1 VAIQEI
7 WNAKKL
13 YEQEKQA
20 PIHLQDFLYTH
31 LVRYD
36 CYHQAHGQIIILLS
50 CASCT
55 QLSIAQPC
63 MRHTVGFT
71 ELPSLCVLCTTVYRL
86 SAVPGTQ
93 LEHPEVPPLQITC

>member
-1 VAIQEI
+1 MAIQEI

-20 PIHLQDFLYTH
+20 SVHLQDFIYTH

-36 CYHQAHGQIIILLS
+36 CYYRAHPQIIVVLP
-50 CASCT
+50 CASCA

-63 MRHTVGFT
+63 MRRTFKVK
-71 ELPSLCVLCTTVYRL
+71 ELPSMYVFCTAVYMF
-86 SAVPGTQ
+86 SPPPYTQ
-93 LEHPEVPPLQITC
+93 